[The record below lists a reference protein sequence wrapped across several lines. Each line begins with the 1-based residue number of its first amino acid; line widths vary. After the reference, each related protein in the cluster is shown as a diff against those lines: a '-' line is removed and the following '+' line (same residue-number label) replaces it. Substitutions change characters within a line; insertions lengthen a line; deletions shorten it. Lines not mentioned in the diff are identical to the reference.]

1 MTLFSSI
8 LFFILGAAVG
18 SFLNVVAYRSIHGG
32 SVLFGSSRCPHCKH
46 KLAAKDLVPIVSF
59 LALSGK
65 CRYCGKSISLQ
76 YPIVEAAAGVLF
88 ALTFY
93 YWSGLVSFQFPVTS
107 DQYLFSSNWLLAASN
122 LIYLLFVVSV
132 LIVLFV
138 TDVRDGLLPNS
149 VVLPAVTIVAT
160 YKLLLVVVGSSQF
173 STLIADLLT
182 ALVVSGIFFAIV
194 ALSGEKAMGGGDV
207 KLAFLIGLAVGWP
220 ATSVALFTSFLTGA
234 IVAVML
240 ILIGKKRFGESVP
253 FGPFLS
259 LGAVI
264 ALFWGREIID
274 LYLRVLS

>member
-1 MTLFSSI
+1 MIHFSLLF
-8 LFFILGAAVG
+8 FFILGTAIG
-18 SFLNVVAYRSIHGG
+18 SFLNVVAYRSIRGG
-32 SVLFGSSRCPHCKH
+32 SVLFGSSRCPDCKH
-46 KLAAKDLVPIVSF
+46 KLAAKDLVPIASF
-59 LALSGK
+59 ILLSGK

-76 YPIVEAAAGVLF
+76 YPLVELVTGFLF
-88 ALTFY
+88 AFTYL
-93 YWSGLVSFQFPVTS
+93 YWWGALYSIQHTAYSVM
-107 DQYLFSSNWLLAASN
+107 YLL
-122 LIYLLFVVSV
+122 YLLFVVSV

-138 TDVRDGLLPNS
+138 TDVRDGLLPNT

-160 YKLLLVVVGSSQF
+160 YKLLLVVVGSTQF

-220 ATSVALFTSFLTGA
+220 ATSVAVFISFLTGA

-259 LGAVI
+259 IGALI
-264 ALFWGREIID
+264 AMFWGREIID
-274 LYLRVLS
+274 LYLRALTA

>member
-8 LFFILGAAVG
+8 LFFILGTAVG
-18 SFLNVVAYRSIHGG
+18 SFLNVVAYRSVHGG
-32 SVLFGSSRCPHCKH
+32 SIFLGSSRCPACKH
-46 KLAAKDLVPIVSF
+46 KLAAKDLVPIASF
-59 LALSGK
+59 LALGGK

-76 YPIVEAAAGVLF
+76 YPLVELVTGFLF
-88 ALTFY
+88 AFTYL
-93 YWSGLVSFQFPVTS
+93 YWLGTVYNLMHLV
-107 DQYLFSSNWLLAASN
+107 
-122 LIYLLFVVSV
+122 YLLFVVSV

-182 ALVVSGIFFAIV
+182 GLVVSGIFFAIV
-194 ALSGEKAMGGGDV
+194 VLSGEKAMGGGDV
-207 KLAFLIGLAVGWP
+207 KLAFFIGLAVGWP
-220 ATSVALFTSFLTGA
+220 ATTVALFTSFLTGA

-240 ILIGKKRFGESVP
+240 ILVGKKRFGQSVP

-259 LGAVI
+259 LGAFV
-264 ALFWGREIID
+264 ALFWGRGIIE
-274 LYLRVLS
+274 LYLRAMTT

>member
-1 MTLFSSI
+1 MIYFSLLF
-8 LFFILGAAVG
+8 FFILGTAIG

-32 SVLFGSSRCPHCKH
+32 SVLFGSSRCPACKH

-59 LALSGK
+59 ILLSGK
-65 CRYCGKSISLQ
+65 CRYCKKKISLQ
-76 YPIVEAAAGVLF
+76 YPIVELATGILF
-88 ALTFY
+88 VFTFL
-93 YWSGLVSFQFPVTS
+93 YWSNTLDPIPYTAYDFIH
-107 DQYLFSSNWLLAASN
+107 
-122 LIYLLFVVSV
+122 LIFLLFVVSV

-160 YKLLLVVVGSSQF
+160 YKLLLVVVGLSQF
-173 STLIADLLT
+173 SVLFTDLLT
-182 ALVVSGIFFAIV
+182 ALVVAGIFFAIV

-220 ATSVALFTSFLTGA
+220 AVTVALFTSFLTGA

-240 ILIGKKRFGESVP
+240 ILVGKKRFGQSVP

-259 LGAVI
+259 LGAFI

-274 LYLRVLS
+274 LYLRALTT

>member
-8 LFFILGAAVG
+8 LFFILGTAVG
-18 SFLNVVAYRSIHGG
+18 SFLNVVAYRSVHGG
-32 SVLFGSSRCPHCKH
+32 SIFLGSSHCPACKH
-46 KLAAKDLVPIVSF
+46 KLAAKDLVPIASF
-59 LALSGK
+59 VALDGK

-76 YPIVEAAAGVLF
+76 YPLVELVTGFLF
-88 ALTFY
+88 AFTYL
-93 YWSGLVSFQFPVTS
+93 YWLGTVYNLMHLV
-107 DQYLFSSNWLLAASN
+107 
-122 LIYLLFVVSV
+122 YLLFVVSV

-149 VVLPAVTIVAT
+149 VILPAIFVVVI
-160 YKLLLVVVGSSQF
+160 YKLILVSAGYIQL

-207 KLAFLIGLAVGWP
+207 KLAFLIGLVVGWP

-259 LGAVI
+259 LGAFV

-274 LYLRVLS
+274 LYLRALTT